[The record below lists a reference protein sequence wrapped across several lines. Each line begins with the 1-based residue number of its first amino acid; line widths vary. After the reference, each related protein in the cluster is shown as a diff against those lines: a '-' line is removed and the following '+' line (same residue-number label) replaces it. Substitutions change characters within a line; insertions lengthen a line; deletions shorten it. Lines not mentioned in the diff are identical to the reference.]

1 MRQRSTKLITLFLIA
16 SLLLTSC
23 SAGVFQGQRGVQ
35 LAAQEMAPKPPLEIT
50 SNNKAFGLVDHT
62 QALMPA
68 FTPGNLKQVPSS
80 FGCDLEGELYL
91 CDLKGG
97 RVFKLVP

>member
-50 SNNKAFGLVDHT
+50 SNNKPL
-62 QALMPA
+62 
-68 FTPGNLKQVPSS
+68 PGVAAKQYNPP
-80 FGCDLEGELYL
+80 
-91 CDLKGG
+91 
-97 RVFKLVP
+97 RPPI